1 MTINS
6 VDILFS
12 WYDEDKNSLTWL
24 KEKADKGNKECLADY
39 IGICTELSTN
49 ENEVH
54 GNLDLLKKLSD
65 EGNTRASLVLG
76 ILYNEGLCKNSKA
89 KELEYF
95 VKENFEMSDFY
106 LSKAADK
113 NDPVALFM
121 LGMHA
126 WFRCCIYDYNEDEDL
141 PCERP
146 SKQDFEN
153 GKKWL
158 RKFMALAEDKS
169 AKVVV
174 REYAQNHLATARGF
188 LEALEA

>member
-89 KELEYF
+89 KELEY
-95 VKENFEMSDFY
+95 
-106 LSKAADK
+106 
-113 NDPVALFM
+113 
-121 LGMHA
+121 LGNIF
-126 WFRCCIYDYNEDEDL
+126 WKLCINNTRITLD
-141 PCERP
+141 
-146 SKQDFEN
+146 
-153 GKKWL
+153 
-158 RKFMALAEDKS
+158 
-169 AKVVV
+169 
-174 REYAQNHLATARGF
+174 
-188 LEALEA
+188 